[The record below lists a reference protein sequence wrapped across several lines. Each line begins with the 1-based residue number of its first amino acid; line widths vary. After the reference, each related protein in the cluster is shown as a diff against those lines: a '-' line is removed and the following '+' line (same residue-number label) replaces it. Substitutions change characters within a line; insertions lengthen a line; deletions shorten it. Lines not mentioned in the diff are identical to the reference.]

1 MVAALYVRKETV
13 YHGLEGVDCWD
24 VMRNARYW
32 PGGAPV
38 VAHPPCAQWG
48 NLKGLARRD
57 PAEKS
62 LGLLAVDQVRR
73 WGGVLEHPQ
82 RSSLWDEAGLPKPG
96 REANNWGYG
105 REIERDRFGGFSIC
119 VDQWHWGHSAEKRT
133 WLYIC
138 GWPMFQNLPPL
149 PCRAG
154 EPEKVVGTSVNRRD
168 RVEIQKWEREAT
180 PMEFAKWLV
189 LVARQCIGFVP

>member
-1 MVAALYVRKETV
+1 MGPRNSIGWRAEIVAALYVRKETV

-48 NLKGLARRD
+48 NLKGMARRD

-62 LGLLAVDQVRR
+62 LGLLAVEQVRR

-82 RSSLWDEAGLPKPG
+82 RSSLWDEGGASETGAGVLQLGLWRGNKTRHVRRVFDLCRSVALGPS
-96 REANNWGYG
+96 
-105 REIERDRFGGFSIC
+105 GGKAHLVVYLRVADVSE
-119 VDQWHWGHSAEKRT
+119 SAAPT
-133 WLYIC
+133 LS
-138 GWPMFQNLPPL
+138 GGG
-149 PCRAG
+149 AG
-154 EPEKVVGTSVNRRD
+154 ESCRD
-168 RVEIQKWEREAT
+168 LTQ
-180 PMEFAKWLV
+180 
-189 LVARQCIGFVP
+189 QS